1 MMSDNEEGIQEF
13 KPVSGMVQSQDIHPD
28 PSIPFPESQ
37 VVKEGIS
44 DIPMDTPK
52 PGSEDTDFVLSK
64 SDDGGR
70 TSESDSIVISEIP
83 TDTPKPGSEDTD
95 LVLSESDGGS
105 KSESDPIASIN
116 GPYTENE
123 DDWQTPH
130 NLDLDQNE
138 NPPKMELRDG
148 FEDRKFEEATSGD
161 LLKGQQVIVESVN
174 ESGKTELNQESSRAK
189 KARKLEAYGDRL
201 KQMKGSTMYIDF
213 KCAVCEK
220 SLSDPC
226 YLDCLHAFC
235 AGCITVEEEQKIK
248 CPTCLTE
255 TGLPEGGLDALPR
268 IRILENLAQKNSGTK
283 HCEVCKLMKKVNDAT
298 GFCVECKDYLCQNCW
313 DVHKF
318 TKFTLNHEVISL
330 EGTSIEELEKQSKGQ
345 EEHSKCSKHSS
356 EDLRYF
362 CKGCEE
368 YVCTDCIL
376 LDHQNHP
383 CISTQEAFERQMVT
397 FDMLL
402 KGVDEKIQRIEMEEF
417 EPERNVVEL
426 AEEVQVEKIKSTIEM
441 VIQGLRQQEAEAIA
455 SVHQKFQNLKQHS
468 QKRQYSAQEILFH
481 LKEVKT
487 ICGRLSA
494 LSNNEEFLALEKKFS
509 KRLLRV
515 LNMTVM
521 PEPLSW
527 FSTPEAEVE
536 SWLIDDKKLKSL
548 FKITNHSKCHDWVED
563 MPCIG
568 SLKEFYQDREASKK
582 AGHPEWYKGNVQKSM
597 EYNHK
602 VDEDQHFY
610 NRNADLDPVRSISTQ
625 SESGS
630 TANSENYEDAGARP
644 KIISPKKRR
653 GRKKKNAAISM
664 ENITQYHP
672 MADEGSCEVQESNFY
687 DASLYGQVPGYVG
700 MSEYLNHSLYTG
712 RPLQFPGEG
721 FYPGAHYMMNSVS
734 LNSLTNISKTGKVPT
749 KKPQQQSSQPAKPQS
764 KTSKEKDKIKVKPA
778 PAESTNKPK
787 KAKAAKVK
795 PALVSITPKW
805 RLDTKCSDDKD
816 TPFLT
821 SVHPIQHNKVVV
833 SDSVNNKIKI
843 FSIEGTFIKAY
854 NVENPTSV
862 IFVCG
867 VLIWTSGPNVVI
879 NEMND
884 EFVKVINFHN
894 ASIPR
899 PLSWYP
905 QSQFA
910 VANGDH
916 LRIYHV
922 DKEKSNFTK
931 KSQVSFEL
939 PNQQK
944 MSNIFSVRS
953 NGNGK
958 SIVMTD
964 WDLKAVVIGDNEGKV
979 TGMYTG
985 DKGTSWYPGGAC
997 FNNVGDVFTL
1007 DYTNN
1012 RLLLLSTD
1020 GEMIQEWNTA
1030 PTITQPWSVVCGS
1043 ARQLFI
1049 TGSDHYVHVY
1059 QYMYDEQ

>member
-1 MMSDNEEGIQEF
+1 MSDNEEGIQEF
-13 KPVSGMVQSQDIHPD
+13 QPVSGMVQSQDIHPD

-138 NPPKMELRDG
+138 NPPKMELSDG
-148 FEDRKFEEATSGD
+148 FEDRKSEEATSGD
-161 LLKGQQVIVESVN
+161 LLKGQQVIVESVKEN
-174 ESGKTELNQESSRAK
+174 GKPELNQESSRAK

-201 KQMKGSTMYIDF
+201 KQMKGSTMYTDF

-235 AGCITVEEEQKIK
+235 AGCLTVEEEQKIK

-255 TGLPEGGLDALPR
+255 TGLPEGGLGALPR
-268 IRILENLAQKNSGTK
+268 IKILEDLAEKNSGTK

-376 LDHQNHP
+376 LDHQTHP
-383 CISTQEAFERQMVT
+383 CISIQEAFEKQMVT

-515 LNMTVM
+515 LNLTVM

-527 FSTPEAEVE
+527 FSTPEVEVE

-602 VDEDQHFY
+602 VDEDQHFF
-610 NRNADLDPVRSISTQ
+610 NRNADLDPVRSVSTQ

-644 KIISPKKRR
+644 KMISPKKRR

-664 ENITQYHP
+664 ENITQYHQ
-672 MADEGSCEVQESNFY
+672 MTDEGSCEVQESNFY

-700 MSEYLNHSLYTG
+700 MSEYLNHSLCTG
-712 RPLQFPGEG
+712 RPMQFPGEG

-749 KKPQQQSSQPAKPQS
+749 KKNQQQSSQSAQPHS
-764 KTSKEKDKIKVKPA
+764 KTSKEKDKIRVKPA

-795 PALVSITPKW
+795 PVNASVSITPKW
-805 RLDTKCSDDKD
+805 RLDTKCSDDKE

-854 NVENPTSV
+854 NVENPSSV

-879 NEMND
+879 QEMND
-884 EFVKVINFHN
+884 EFVKVINFQN

-964 WDLKAVVIGDNEGKV
+964 GDLKAVVIGDNEGKV
-979 TGMYTG
+979 TGKSVSFLPYMVVLHCNLTALYFSKLLPYTLEL
-985 DKGTSWYPGGAC
+985 
-997 FNNVGDVFTL
+997 NNFQERMNRNSFKRIVF
-1007 DYTNN
+1007 
-1012 RLLLLSTD
+1012 
-1020 GEMIQEWNTA
+1020 
-1030 PTITQPWSVVCGS
+1030 
-1043 ARQLFI
+1043 
-1049 TGSDHYVHVY
+1049 
-1059 QYMYDEQ
+1059 

>member
-13 KPVSGMVQSQDIHPD
+13 QPVSGMVQSQDFHPN
-28 PSIPFPESQ
+28 PSISIPESQ
-37 VVKEGIS
+37 VVKAGIS
-44 DIPMDTPK
+44 DIP
-52 PGSEDTDFVLSK
+52 
-64 SDDGGR
+64 
-70 TSESDSIVISEIP
+70 
-83 TDTPKPGSEDTD
+83 TDTSKPESVDTD

-105 KSESDPIASIN
+105 KSESDPIVISDIPMGTPKPGSQDTDLVLSGSGSKSESN

-130 NLDLDQNE
+130 NLDQNE
-138 NPPKMELRDG
+138 KPPKMELRDG
-148 FEDRKFEEATSGD
+148 FEDRKSEEATSED
-161 LLKGQQVIVESVN
+161 LLKGQQDIVESVKENGKSKLN
-174 ESGKTELNQESSRAK
+174 EESAKAK
-189 KARKLEAYGDRL
+189 KARKLEAYGNRI
-201 KQMKGSTMYIDF
+201 KQMKASTMYTDF

-235 AGCITVEEEQKIK
+235 AGCLTVEEEQKIK

-268 IRILENLAQKNSGTK
+268 IRILEDFAEKNSGTK
-283 HCEVCKLMKKVNDAT
+283 HCEVCKLMKKVNGAT

-383 CISTQEAFERQMVT
+383 CISIQEAFERQMVT

-426 AEEVQVEKIKSTIEM
+426 AEEIQVEKIKSTIEM

-487 ICGRLSA
+487 IYGRLSA
-494 LSNNEEFLALEKKFS
+494 LSNNEEFLALEKKFL
-509 KRLLRV
+509 KRLLIV
-515 LNMTVM
+515 LNMTIM

-527 FSTPEAEVE
+527 FSTPEVEVE
-536 SWLIDDKKLKSL
+536 SWLIDNKKLKSL
-548 FKITNHSKCHDWVED
+548 FRITNHSKCHDWVED

-582 AGHPEWYKGNVQKSM
+582 AGHPEWYKGNIQKTM

-602 VDEDQHFY
+602 VDEDQHIF

-630 TANSENYEDAGARP
+630 TANSENYEEEGARP
-644 KIISPKKRR
+644 KTIGPKKRR
-653 GRKKKNAAISM
+653 GRKKRNAASSI
-664 ENITQYHP
+664 ENITQHHL

-700 MSEYLNHSLYTG
+700 MSEYLNHSLF
-712 RPLQFPGEG
+712 RPLQFPEEG
-721 FYPGAHYMMNSVS
+721 FYPGSHYMMNSVS
-734 LNSLTNISKTGKVPT
+734 LNSLTNISKTGKVPI
-749 KKPQQQSSQPAKPQS
+749 KKSQQQSNQPAKPQS
-764 KTSKEKDKIKVKPA
+764 KTSKEKNKMKEKPA
-778 PAESTNKPK
+778 AESTSKQK
-787 KAKAAKVK
+787 TAKAAKVK
-795 PALVSITPKW
+795 PVNASVSITPKW

-816 TPFLT
+816 PPFLT

-879 NEMND
+879 QEMND
-884 EFVKVINFHN
+884 EFVKVINFQN

-997 FNNVGDVFTL
+997 FNNIGDVFTL

>member
-1 MMSDNEEGIQEF
+1 MSDNEEGIQEF
-13 KPVSGMVQSQDIHPD
+13 QPVSGMVQSQDIHPD

-148 FEDRKFEEATSGD
+148 FEDKKSEEVTSGD
-161 LLKGQQVIVESVN
+161 LLKGQQVIVESVKEN
-174 ESGKTELNQESSRAK
+174 GKPELNQESSRAK

-201 KQMKGSTMYIDF
+201 KQMKGSTMYTDF

-376 LDHQNHP
+376 LDHQTHP
-383 CISTQEAFERQMVT
+383 CISIQEAFEKQMVT

-515 LNMTVM
+515 LNLTVM

-527 FSTPEAEVE
+527 FSTPEVEVE

-602 VDEDQHFY
+602 VDEDQHFF
-610 NRNADLDPVRSISTQ
+610 NRNADLDPVRSVSTQ

-644 KIISPKKRR
+644 KMISPKKRR

-664 ENITQYHP
+664 ENITQYHQ
-672 MADEGSCEVQESNFY
+672 MTDEGSCEVQKSNFY
-687 DASLYGQVPGYVG
+687 DPSLYGQVPGYVG
-700 MSEYLNHSLYTG
+700 MSEYLNHSLCTG
-712 RPLQFPGEG
+712 RPMQFPGEG

-749 KKPQQQSSQPAKPQS
+749 KKTQQQSSQSAQPHS
-764 KTSKEKDKIKVKPA
+764 KTSKEKDKIRVKPA

-795 PALVSITPKW
+795 PVNASVSITPKW
-805 RLDTKCSDDKD
+805 RLDTKCSDDKE

-843 FSIEGTFIKAY
+843 FSIEGTFIKSY

-879 NEMND
+879 QEMND
-884 EFVKVINFHN
+884 EFVKVINFQN

-964 WDLKAVVIGDNEGKV
+964 GDLKAVVIGDNEGKV
-979 TGMYTG
+979 TGKSVSFLPYMVVLHCNLTALYFSKLLPYTLEL
-985 DKGTSWYPGGAC
+985 
-997 FNNVGDVFTL
+997 NNFQERM
-1007 DYTNN
+1007 N
-1012 RLLLLSTD
+1012 RNSFKR
-1020 GEMIQEWNTA
+1020 I
-1030 PTITQPWSVVCGS
+1030 I
-1043 ARQLFI
+1043 F
-1049 TGSDHYVHVY
+1049 
-1059 QYMYDEQ
+1059 

>member
-13 KPVSGMVQSQDIHPD
+13 QPVSGMVQSQDFHPN
-28 PSIPFPESQ
+28 PSISIPESQ
-37 VVKEGIS
+37 VVKAGIS
-44 DIPMDTPK
+44 DIP
-52 PGSEDTDFVLSK
+52 
-64 SDDGGR
+64 
-70 TSESDSIVISEIP
+70 
-83 TDTPKPGSEDTD
+83 TDTSKPESVDTD

-105 KSESDPIASIN
+105 KSESDPIVISDIPMGTPKPGSQDTDLVLSGSGSKSESN

-138 NPPKMELRDG
+138 KPPKMELRDG
-148 FEDRKFEEATSGD
+148 FEDRKSEEATPED
-161 LLKGQQVIVESVN
+161 LLKGQQDIVESVKENGMSKLN
-174 ESGKTELNQESSRAK
+174 EESAKAK
-189 KARKLEAYGDRL
+189 KARKLEAYGNRI
-201 KQMKGSTMYIDF
+201 KQMKASTMYTDF

-235 AGCITVEEEQKIK
+235 AGCLTVEEEQKIK

-268 IRILENLAQKNSGTK
+268 IRILEDFAEKNSGTK
-283 HCEVCKLMKKVNDAT
+283 HCEVCKLMKKVNGAT

-383 CISTQEAFERQMVT
+383 CISIQEAFERQMVT

-426 AEEVQVEKIKSTIEM
+426 AEEIQVEKIKSTIEM

-494 LSNNEEFLALEKKFS
+494 LSNNEEFLALEKKFL
-509 KRLLRV
+509 KRLLIV
-515 LNMTVM
+515 LNMTIM

-527 FSTPEAEVE
+527 FSTPEVEVE
-536 SWLIDDKKLKSL
+536 SWLIDNKKLKSL
-548 FKITNHSKCHDWVED
+548 FRITNHSKCHDWVED

-582 AGHPEWYKGNVQKSM
+582 AGHPEWYKGNIQKTM

-602 VDEDQHFY
+602 VDEDQHIF

-630 TANSENYEDAGARP
+630 TANSENHEEAGARP
-644 KIISPKKRR
+644 KTIGPKKRR
-653 GRKKKNAAISM
+653 GRKKKNAASSI
-664 ENITQYHP
+664 ENITQHHL

-700 MSEYLNHSLYTG
+700 MSEYLNHSLF
-712 RPLQFPGEG
+712 RPLQFPEEG
-721 FYPGAHYMMNSVS
+721 FYPGSHYMMNSVS
-734 LNSLTNISKTGKVPT
+734 LNSLTNISKTGKVPI
-749 KKPQQQSSQPAKPQS
+749 KKSQQQSNQPAKPQS
-764 KTSKEKDKIKVKPA
+764 KTSKEKNKMKEKPA
-778 PAESTNKPK
+778 AESTSKQK
-787 KAKAAKVK
+787 TAKAAKVK
-795 PALVSITPKW
+795 PVNASVSITPKW

-816 TPFLT
+816 PPFLT

-879 NEMND
+879 QEMND
-884 EFVKVINFHN
+884 EFVKVINFQN
-894 ASIPR
+894 ALIPR

-997 FNNVGDVFTL
+997 FNNIGDVFTL

>member
-13 KPVSGMVQSQDIHPD
+13 QPVSGMVQSQDFHPN
-28 PSIPFPESQ
+28 PSISIPESQ
-37 VVKEGIS
+37 VVKAGIS
-44 DIPMDTPK
+44 DIP
-52 PGSEDTDFVLSK
+52 
-64 SDDGGR
+64 
-70 TSESDSIVISEIP
+70 
-83 TDTPKPGSEDTD
+83 TDTSKPESVDTD

-105 KSESDPIASIN
+105 KSESDPIVLSDIPMGTPKPGSQDTDLVLSGSGSKSESN

-130 NLDLDQNE
+130 NLDQNE
-138 NPPKMELRDG
+138 KPPKMELRDG
-148 FEDRKFEEATSGD
+148 FEDRKSEEATSED
-161 LLKGQQVIVESVN
+161 LLKGQQDIVESVKENGKSKLN
-174 ESGKTELNQESSRAK
+174 EESAKAK
-189 KARKLEAYGDRL
+189 KARKLEAYGNRI
-201 KQMKGSTMYIDF
+201 KQMKASTMYTDF

-235 AGCITVEEEQKIK
+235 AGCLTVEEEQKIK

-268 IRILENLAQKNSGTK
+268 IRILEDFAEKNSGTK
-283 HCEVCKLMKKVNDAT
+283 HCEVCKLMKKVNGAT

-383 CISTQEAFERQMVT
+383 CISIQEAFERQMVT

-426 AEEVQVEKIKSTIEM
+426 AEEIQVEKIKSTIEM

-487 ICGRLSA
+487 ICGCLSA
-494 LSNNEEFLALEKKFS
+494 LSNNEEFLALEKKFL
-509 KRLLRV
+509 KRLLIV
-515 LNMTVM
+515 LNMTIM

-527 FSTPEAEVE
+527 FSTPEVEVE
-536 SWLIDDKKLKSL
+536 SWLIDNKKLKSL
-548 FKITNHSKCHDWVED
+548 FRITNHSKCHDWVED

-582 AGHPEWYKGNVQKSM
+582 AGHPEWYKGNIQKTM

-602 VDEDQHFY
+602 VDEDQHIF

-630 TANSENYEDAGARP
+630 TANSENYEEEGARP
-644 KIISPKKRR
+644 KTIGPKKRR
-653 GRKKKNAAISM
+653 GRKKRNAASSI
-664 ENITQYHP
+664 ENITQHHL

-700 MSEYLNHSLYTG
+700 MSEYLNHSLF
-712 RPLQFPGEG
+712 RPLQFPEEG
-721 FYPGAHYMMNSVS
+721 FYPGSHYMMNSVS
-734 LNSLTNISKTGKVPT
+734 LNSLTNISKTGKVPI
-749 KKPQQQSSQPAKPQS
+749 KKSQQQSNQPAKPQS
-764 KTSKEKDKIKVKPA
+764 KTSKEKNKMKEKPA
-778 PAESTNKPK
+778 AESTSKQK
-787 KAKAAKVK
+787 TAKAAKVK
-795 PALVSITPKW
+795 PVNASVSITPKW

-816 TPFLT
+816 PPFLT

-879 NEMND
+879 QEMND
-884 EFVKVINFHN
+884 EFVKVINFQN

-997 FNNVGDVFTL
+997 FNNIGDVFTL

-1030 PTITQPWSVVCGS
+1030 PTITQPWSVICGS

>member
-13 KPVSGMVQSQDIHPD
+13 QPVSGMVQSQDFHPN
-28 PSIPFPESQ
+28 PSISIPESQ
-37 VVKEGIS
+37 VVKAGIS
-44 DIPMDTPK
+44 DIP
-52 PGSEDTDFVLSK
+52 
-64 SDDGGR
+64 
-70 TSESDSIVISEIP
+70 
-83 TDTPKPGSEDTD
+83 TDTSKPESVDTD

-105 KSESDPIASIN
+105 KSESDPIVISDIPMGTPKPGSQDTDLVLSGSGSKSESN

-130 NLDLDQNE
+130 NLDQNE
-138 NPPKMELRDG
+138 KPPKMELRDG
-148 FEDRKFEEATSGD
+148 FEDRKSEEATSED
-161 LLKGQQVIVESVN
+161 LLKGQQDIVESVKENGKSKLN
-174 ESGKTELNQESSRAK
+174 EESAKAK
-189 KARKLEAYGDRL
+189 KARKLEAYGNRI
-201 KQMKGSTMYIDF
+201 KQMKASTMYTDF

-235 AGCITVEEEQKIK
+235 AGCLTVEEEQKIK

-268 IRILENLAQKNSGTK
+268 IRILEDFAEKNSGTK
-283 HCEVCKLMKKVNDAT
+283 HCEVCKLMKKVNGAT

-383 CISTQEAFERQMVT
+383 CISIQEAFERQMVT

-426 AEEVQVEKIKSTIEM
+426 AEEIQVEKIKSTIEM

-487 ICGRLSA
+487 ICGCLSA
-494 LSNNEEFLALEKKFS
+494 LSNNEEFLALEKKFL
-509 KRLLRV
+509 KRLLIV
-515 LNMTVM
+515 LNMTIM

-527 FSTPEAEVE
+527 FSTPEVEVE
-536 SWLIDDKKLKSL
+536 SWLIDNKKLKSL
-548 FKITNHSKCHDWVED
+548 FRITNHSKCHDWVED

-582 AGHPEWYKGNVQKSM
+582 AGHPEWYKGNIQKTM

-602 VDEDQHFY
+602 VDEDQHIF

-630 TANSENYEDAGARP
+630 TANSENHEEAGARP
-644 KIISPKKRR
+644 KTIGPKKRR
-653 GRKKKNAAISM
+653 GRKKRNAASSI
-664 ENITQYHP
+664 ENITQHHL

-700 MSEYLNHSLYTG
+700 MSEYLNHSLF
-712 RPLQFPGEG
+712 RPLQFPEEG
-721 FYPGAHYMMNSVS
+721 FYPGSHYMMNSVS
-734 LNSLTNISKTGKVPT
+734 LNSLTNISKTGKVPI
-749 KKPQQQSSQPAKPQS
+749 KKSQQQSNQPANPQS
-764 KTSKEKDKIKVKPA
+764 KTSKEKNKMKEKPA
-778 PAESTNKPK
+778 AESTSKQK
-787 KAKAAKVK
+787 TAKAAKVK
-795 PALVSITPKW
+795 PVNASVSITPKW

-816 TPFLT
+816 PPFLT

-879 NEMND
+879 QEMND
-884 EFVKVINFHN
+884 EFVKVINFQN

-997 FNNVGDVFTL
+997 FNNIGDVFTL

>member
-13 KPVSGMVQSQDIHPD
+13 QPVSGMVQSQDFHIN
-28 PSIPFPESQ
+28 PSISIPESQ
-37 VVKEGIS
+37 VVKAGIS
-44 DIPMDTPK
+44 DIP
-52 PGSEDTDFVLSK
+52 
-64 SDDGGR
+64 
-70 TSESDSIVISEIP
+70 
-83 TDTPKPGSEDTD
+83 TDTSKPESVDTD

-105 KSESDPIASIN
+105 KSESDPIVISDIPMGTPKPGSQDTDLVLSGSGSKSESN

-138 NPPKMELRDG
+138 KPPKMELRDG
-148 FEDRKFEEATSGD
+148 FEDRKSEEATSED
-161 LLKGQQVIVESVN
+161 LLKSQQDIVESVKENGKSKLN
-174 ESGKTELNQESSRAK
+174 EESAKAK
-189 KARKLEAYGDRL
+189 KARKLEAYGNRI
-201 KQMKGSTMYIDF
+201 KQMKASTMYTDF

-235 AGCITVEEEQKIK
+235 AGCLTVEEEQKIK

-268 IRILENLAQKNSGTK
+268 IRILEDFAEKNSGTN
-283 HCEVCKLMKKVNDAT
+283 HCEVCKLMKKVNGAT

-383 CISTQEAFERQMVT
+383 CISIQEAFERQMVT

-426 AEEVQVEKIKSTIEM
+426 AEEIQVEKIKSTIEM

-494 LSNNEEFLALEKKFS
+494 LSNNEEFLALEKKFL
-509 KRLLRV
+509 KRLLIV
-515 LNMTVM
+515 LNMTIM

-527 FSTPEAEVE
+527 FSTPEVEVE
-536 SWLIDDKKLKSL
+536 SWLIDNKKLKSL
-548 FKITNHSKCHDWVED
+548 FRITNHSKCHDWVED

-582 AGHPEWYKGNVQKSM
+582 AGHPEWYKGNIQKTM

-602 VDEDQHFY
+602 VDEDQHIF

-630 TANSENYEDAGARP
+630 TANSENYEEAGARP
-644 KIISPKKRR
+644 KTIGPKKRR
-653 GRKKKNAAISM
+653 GRKKKNAASSI
-664 ENITQYHP
+664 ENITQHHL

-700 MSEYLNHSLYTG
+700 MSEYLNHSLF
-712 RPLQFPGEG
+712 RPLQFPEEG
-721 FYPGAHYMMNSVS
+721 FYPGSHYMMNSVS
-734 LNSLTNISKTGKVPT
+734 LNSLTNISKTGKVPI
-749 KKPQQQSSQPAKPQS
+749 KKSQQQSNQPAKPQS
-764 KTSKEKDKIKVKPA
+764 KTSKEKNKMKEKPA
-778 PAESTNKPK
+778 AESTSKQK
-787 KAKAAKVK
+787 TAKAAKVK
-795 PALVSITPKW
+795 PVNASVSITPKW

-816 TPFLT
+816 PPFLT

-879 NEMND
+879 QEMND
-884 EFVKVINFHN
+884 EFVKVINFQN

-997 FNNVGDVFTL
+997 FNNIGDVFTL

-1059 QYMYDEQ
+1059 QYMYDLQ

>member
-13 KPVSGMVQSQDIHPD
+13 QPVSGMVQSQDFHPN
-28 PSIPFPESQ
+28 PSISIPESQ
-37 VVKEGIS
+37 VVKAGIS
-44 DIPMDTPK
+44 DIP
-52 PGSEDTDFVLSK
+52 
-64 SDDGGR
+64 
-70 TSESDSIVISEIP
+70 
-83 TDTPKPGSEDTD
+83 TDTSKPESVDTD

-105 KSESDPIASIN
+105 KSESDPIVISDIPMGTPKPGSQDTDLVLSGSGSKSESN

-138 NPPKMELRDG
+138 KPPKMELRDG
-148 FEDRKFEEATSGD
+148 FEDRKSEEATPED
-161 LLKGQQVIVESVN
+161 LLKGQQDIVESVKENGKSKLN
-174 ESGKTELNQESSRAK
+174 EESAKAK
-189 KARKLEAYGDRL
+189 KARKLEAYGNRI
-201 KQMKGSTMYIDF
+201 KQMKASTMYTDF

-235 AGCITVEEEQKIK
+235 AGCLTVEEEQKIK

-268 IRILENLAQKNSGTK
+268 IRILEDFAEKNSGTK
-283 HCEVCKLMKKVNDAT
+283 HCEVCKLMKKVNGAT

-383 CISTQEAFERQMVT
+383 CISIQEAFERQMVT

-426 AEEVQVEKIKSTIEM
+426 AEEIQVEKIKSTIEM

-494 LSNNEEFLALEKKFS
+494 LSNNEEFLALEKKFL
-509 KRLLRV
+509 KRLLIV
-515 LNMTVM
+515 LNMTIM

-527 FSTPEAEVE
+527 FSTPEVEVE
-536 SWLIDDKKLKSL
+536 SWLIDNKKMKSL
-548 FKITNHSKCHDWVED
+548 FRITNHSKCHDWVED

-582 AGHPEWYKGNVQKSM
+582 AGHPEWYKGNIQKTM

-602 VDEDQHFY
+602 VDEDQHIF

-630 TANSENYEDAGARP
+630 TANSENYEEAGARP
-644 KIISPKKRR
+644 KTIGPKKRR
-653 GRKKKNAAISM
+653 GRKKKNAASSI
-664 ENITQYHP
+664 ENITQHHLI
-672 MADEGSCEVQESNFY
+672 ADEGSCEVQESNFY

-700 MSEYLNHSLYTG
+700 MSEYLNHSLF
-712 RPLQFPGEG
+712 RPLQFPEEG
-721 FYPGAHYMMNSVS
+721 FYPGSHYMMNSVS
-734 LNSLTNISKTGKVPT
+734 LNSLTNISKTGKVPI
-749 KKPQQQSSQPAKPQS
+749 KKSQQQSNQPAKPQS
-764 KTSKEKDKIKVKPA
+764 KTSKEKNKMKEKPA
-778 PAESTNKPK
+778 AESTSKQK
-787 KAKAAKVK
+787 TAKAAKVK
-795 PALVSITPKW
+795 PVNASVSITPKW

-816 TPFLT
+816 PPFLT

-879 NEMND
+879 QEMND
-884 EFVKVINFHN
+884 EFVKVINFQN

-997 FNNVGDVFTL
+997 FNNIGDVFTL

>member
-13 KPVSGMVQSQDIHPD
+13 QPVSGMVQSQDFHPN
-28 PSIPFPESQ
+28 PSISIPESQ
-37 VVKEGIS
+37 VVKAGIS
-44 DIPMDTPK
+44 DIP
-52 PGSEDTDFVLSK
+52 
-64 SDDGGR
+64 
-70 TSESDSIVISEIP
+70 
-83 TDTPKPGSEDTD
+83 TDTSKPESVDTD

-105 KSESDPIASIN
+105 KSESDPIVISDIPMGTPKPGSQDTDLVLSGSGSKSESN

-130 NLDLDQNE
+130 NLDQNE
-138 NPPKMELRDG
+138 KPPKMELRDG
-148 FEDRKFEEATSGD
+148 FEDRKSEEATSED
-161 LLKGQQVIVESVN
+161 LLKGQQDIVESVKENGKSKLN
-174 ESGKTELNQESSRAK
+174 EESAKAK
-189 KARKLEAYGDRL
+189 KARKLEAYGNRI
-201 KQMKGSTMYIDF
+201 KQMKASTMYTDF

-235 AGCITVEEEQKIK
+235 AGCLTVEEEQKIK

-268 IRILENLAQKNSGTK
+268 IRILEDFAEKNSGTK
-283 HCEVCKLMKKVNDAT
+283 HCEVCKLMKKVNGAT

-383 CISTQEAFERQMVT
+383 CISIQEAFERQMVT

-426 AEEVQVEKIKSTIEM
+426 AEEIQVEKIKSTIEM

-487 ICGRLSA
+487 ICGCLSA
-494 LSNNEEFLALEKKFS
+494 LSNNEEFLALEKKFL
-509 KRLLRV
+509 KRLLIV
-515 LNMTVM
+515 LNMTIM

-527 FSTPEAEVE
+527 FSTPEVEVE
-536 SWLIDDKKLKSL
+536 SWLIDNKKLKSL
-548 FKITNHSKCHDWVED
+548 FRITNHSKCHDWVED

-582 AGHPEWYKGNVQKSM
+582 AGHPEWYKGNIQKTM

-602 VDEDQHFY
+602 VDEDQHIF

-630 TANSENYEDAGARP
+630 TANSENHEEAGARP
-644 KIISPKKRR
+644 KTIGPKKRR
-653 GRKKKNAAISM
+653 GRKKRNAASSI
-664 ENITQYHP
+664 ENITQHHL

-700 MSEYLNHSLYTG
+700 MSEYLNHSLF
-712 RPLQFPGEG
+712 RPLQFPEEG
-721 FYPGAHYMMNSVS
+721 FYPGSHYMMNSVS
-734 LNSLTNISKTGKVPT
+734 LNSLTNISKTGKVPI
-749 KKPQQQSSQPAKPQS
+749 KKSQQQSNQPAKPQS
-764 KTSKEKDKIKVKPA
+764 KTSKEKNKMKEKPA
-778 PAESTNKPK
+778 AESTSKQK
-787 KAKAAKVK
+787 TAKAAKVK
-795 PALVSITPKW
+795 PVNASVSITPKW

-816 TPFLT
+816 PPFLT

-879 NEMND
+879 QEMND
-884 EFVKVINFHN
+884 EFVKVINFQN

-997 FNNVGDVFTL
+997 FNNIGDVFTL

>member
-13 KPVSGMVQSQDIHPD
+13 QPVSGMVQSQDFHPN
-28 PSIPFPESQ
+28 PSISIPESQ
-37 VVKEGIS
+37 VVKAGIS
-44 DIPMDTPK
+44 DIP
-52 PGSEDTDFVLSK
+52 
-64 SDDGGR
+64 
-70 TSESDSIVISEIP
+70 
-83 TDTPKPGSEDTD
+83 TDTSKPESVDTD

-105 KSESDPIASIN
+105 KSESDPIVISDIPMGTPKPGSQDTDLVLSGSGSKSESN

-130 NLDLDQNE
+130 NLDQNE
-138 NPPKMELRDG
+138 KPPKMELRDG
-148 FEDRKFEEATSGD
+148 FEDRKSEEATSED
-161 LLKGQQVIVESVN
+161 LLKGQQDIVESVKENGKSKLN
-174 ESGKTELNQESSRAK
+174 EESAKAK
-189 KARKLEAYGDRL
+189 KARKLEAYGNRI
-201 KQMKGSTMYIDF
+201 KQMKASTMYTDF

-235 AGCITVEEEQKIK
+235 AGCLTVEEEQKIK

-268 IRILENLAQKNSGTK
+268 IRILEDFAEKNSGTK
-283 HCEVCKLMKKVNDAT
+283 HCEVCKLMKKVNGAT

-383 CISTQEAFERQMVT
+383 CISIQEAFERQMVT

-426 AEEVQVEKIKSTIEM
+426 AEEIQVEKIKSTIEM

-494 LSNNEEFLALEKKFS
+494 LSNNEEFLALEKKFL
-509 KRLLRV
+509 KRLLIV
-515 LNMTVM
+515 LNMTIM

-527 FSTPEAEVE
+527 FSTPEVEVE
-536 SWLIDDKKLKSL
+536 SWLIDNKKLKSL
-548 FKITNHSKCHDWVED
+548 FRITNHSKCHDWVED

-582 AGHPEWYKGNVQKSM
+582 AGHPEWYKGNIQKTM

-602 VDEDQHFY
+602 VDEDQHIF

-630 TANSENYEDAGARP
+630 TANSENYEEAGARP
-644 KIISPKKRR
+644 KTIGPKKRR
-653 GRKKKNAAISM
+653 GRKKRNAASSI
-664 ENITQYHP
+664 ENITQHHL

-700 MSEYLNHSLYTG
+700 MSEYLNHSLF
-712 RPLQFPGEG
+712 RPLQFPEEG
-721 FYPGAHYMMNSVS
+721 FYPGSHYMMNSVS
-734 LNSLTNISKTGKVPT
+734 LNSLTNISKTGKVPI
-749 KKPQQQSSQPAKPQS
+749 KKSQQQSNQPAKPQS
-764 KTSKEKDKIKVKPA
+764 KTSKEKNKMKEKPA
-778 PAESTNKPK
+778 AESTSKQK
-787 KAKAAKVK
+787 TAKAAKVK
-795 PALVSITPKW
+795 PVNASVSITPKW

-816 TPFLT
+816 PPFLT

-879 NEMND
+879 QEMND
-884 EFVKVINFHN
+884 EFVKVINFQN

-997 FNNVGDVFTL
+997 FNNIGDVFTL

>member
-13 KPVSGMVQSQDIHPD
+13 QPVSGMVQSQDFHPN
-28 PSIPFPESQ
+28 PSISIPESQ
-37 VVKEGIS
+37 VVKAGIS
-44 DIPMDTPK
+44 DIP
-52 PGSEDTDFVLSK
+52 
-64 SDDGGR
+64 
-70 TSESDSIVISEIP
+70 
-83 TDTPKPGSEDTD
+83 TDTSKPESVDTD

-105 KSESDPIASIN
+105 KSESDPIVISDIPMGTPKPGSQDTDLVLSGSGSKSESN

-138 NPPKMELRDG
+138 KPPKMELRDG
-148 FEDRKFEEATSGD
+148 FEDRKSEEATSED
-161 LLKGQQVIVESVN
+161 LLKSQQDIVESVKENGKSKLN
-174 ESGKTELNQESSRAK
+174 EESAKAK
-189 KARKLEAYGDRL
+189 KARKLEAYGNRI
-201 KQMKGSTMYIDF
+201 KQMKASTMYTDF

-235 AGCITVEEEQKIK
+235 AGCLTVEEEQKIK

-268 IRILENLAQKNSGTK
+268 IRILEDFAEKNSGTK
-283 HCEVCKLMKKVNDAT
+283 HCEVCKLMKKVNGAT

-383 CISTQEAFERQMVT
+383 CISIQEAFERQMVT

-426 AEEVQVEKIKSTIEM
+426 AEEIQVEKIKSTIEM

-494 LSNNEEFLALEKKFS
+494 LSNNEEFLALEKKFL
-509 KRLLRV
+509 KRLLIV
-515 LNMTVM
+515 LNMTIM

-527 FSTPEAEVE
+527 FSTPEVEVE
-536 SWLIDDKKLKSL
+536 SWLIDNKKLKSL
-548 FKITNHSKCHDWVED
+548 FRITNHSKCHDWVED

-582 AGHPEWYKGNVQKSM
+582 AGHPEWYKGNIQKTM

-602 VDEDQHFY
+602 VDEDQHIF

-630 TANSENYEDAGARP
+630 TANSENHEEAGARP
-644 KIISPKKRR
+644 KTIGPKKRR
-653 GRKKKNAAISM
+653 GRKKKNAASSI
-664 ENITQYHP
+664 ENITQHHL

-700 MSEYLNHSLYTG
+700 MSEYLNHSLF
-712 RPLQFPGEG
+712 RPLQFPEEG
-721 FYPGAHYMMNSVS
+721 FYPGSHYMMNSVS
-734 LNSLTNISKTGKVPT
+734 LNSLTNISKTGKVPI
-749 KKPQQQSSQPAKPQS
+749 KKSQQQSNQPANPQS
-764 KTSKEKDKIKVKPA
+764 KTSKEKNKMKEKPA
-778 PAESTNKPK
+778 AESTSKQK
-787 KAKAAKVK
+787 TAKAAKVK
-795 PALVSITPKW
+795 PVNALVSITPKW

-816 TPFLT
+816 PPFLT

-879 NEMND
+879 QEMND
-884 EFVKVINFHN
+884 EFVKVINFQN

-997 FNNVGDVFTL
+997 FNNIGDVFTL

>member
-13 KPVSGMVQSQDIHPD
+13 QPVSGMVQSQDFHPN
-28 PSIPFPESQ
+28 PSISIPESQ
-37 VVKEGIS
+37 VVKAGIS
-44 DIPMDTPK
+44 DIP
-52 PGSEDTDFVLSK
+52 
-64 SDDGGR
+64 
-70 TSESDSIVISEIP
+70 
-83 TDTPKPGSEDTD
+83 TDTSKPESVDTD

-105 KSESDPIASIN
+105 KSESDPIVISDIPMGTPKPGSQDTDLVLSGSGSKSESN

-138 NPPKMELRDG
+138 KPPKMELRDG
-148 FEDRKFEEATSGD
+148 FEDRKSEEATSED
-161 LLKGQQVIVESVN
+161 LLKGQQDIVESVKENGKSKLN
-174 ESGKTELNQESSRAK
+174 EESAKAK
-189 KARKLEAYGDRL
+189 KARKLEAYGNRI
-201 KQMKGSTMYIDF
+201 KQMKASTMYTDF

-235 AGCITVEEEQKIK
+235 AGCLTVEEEQKIK

-268 IRILENLAQKNSGTK
+268 IRILEDFAEKNSGTK
-283 HCEVCKLMKKVNDAT
+283 HCEVCKLMKKVNGAT

-383 CISTQEAFERQMVT
+383 CISIQEAFERQMVT

-426 AEEVQVEKIKSTIEM
+426 AEEIQVEKIKSTIEM

-487 ICGRLSA
+487 ICGCLSA
-494 LSNNEEFLALEKKFS
+494 LSNNEEFLALEKKFL
-509 KRLLRV
+509 KRLLIV
-515 LNMTVM
+515 LNMTIM

-527 FSTPEAEVE
+527 FSTPEVEVE
-536 SWLIDDKKLKSL
+536 SWLIDNKKLKSL
-548 FKITNHSKCHDWVED
+548 FRITNHSKCHDWVED

-582 AGHPEWYKGNVQKSM
+582 AGHPEWYKGNIQKTM

-602 VDEDQHFY
+602 VDEDQHIF

-630 TANSENYEDAGARP
+630 TANSENYEEEGARP
-644 KIISPKKRR
+644 KTIGPKKRR
-653 GRKKKNAAISM
+653 GRKKKNAASSI
-664 ENITQYHP
+664 ENITQHHL

-700 MSEYLNHSLYTG
+700 MSEYLNHSLF
-712 RPLQFPGEG
+712 RPLQFPEEG
-721 FYPGAHYMMNSVS
+721 FYPGSHYMMNSVS
-734 LNSLTNISKTGKVPT
+734 LNSLTNISKTGKVPI
-749 KKPQQQSSQPAKPQS
+749 KKSQQQSNQPAKPQS
-764 KTSKEKDKIKVKPA
+764 KTSKEKNKMKEKPA
-778 PAESTNKPK
+778 AESTSKQK
-787 KAKAAKVK
+787 TAKAAKVK
-795 PALVSITPKW
+795 PVNASVSITPKW

-816 TPFLT
+816 PPFLT

-879 NEMND
+879 QEMND
-884 EFVKVINFHN
+884 EFVKVINFQN

-997 FNNVGDVFTL
+997 FNNIGDVFTL

-1030 PTITQPWSVVCGS
+1030 PTITQPWSVICGS

>member
-1 MMSDNEEGIQEF
+1 MSDNEEGIQEF

-37 VVKEGIS
+37 VVKEGVS

-148 FEDRKFEEATSGD
+148 FEDRKSEEATSGD

-174 ESGKTELNQESSRAK
+174 ESGKTELNKESSRAK

-201 KQMKGSTMYIDF
+201 KQMKGSTMYTDF

-330 EGTSIEELEKQSKGQ
+330 EGTSIEEIEKQSKGQ

-376 LDHQNHP
+376 LDHQTHP
-383 CISTQEAFERQMVT
+383 CISIQEAFEKQMVT

-494 LSNNEEFLALEKKFS
+494 LSNN
-509 KRLLRV
+509 
-515 LNMTVM
+515 
-521 PEPLSW
+521 
-527 FSTPEAEVE
+527 
-536 SWLIDDKKLKSL
+536 
-548 FKITNHSKCHDWVED
+548 
-563 MPCIG
+563 
-568 SLKEFYQDREASKK
+568 
-582 AGHPEWYKGNVQKSM
+582 
-597 EYNHK
+597 
-602 VDEDQHFY
+602 
-610 NRNADLDPVRSISTQ
+610 
-625 SESGS
+625 
-630 TANSENYEDAGARP
+630 
-644 KIISPKKRR
+644 
-653 GRKKKNAAISM
+653 
-664 ENITQYHP
+664 
-672 MADEGSCEVQESNFY
+672 
-687 DASLYGQVPGYVG
+687 
-700 MSEYLNHSLYTG
+700 
-712 RPLQFPGEG
+712 
-721 FYPGAHYMMNSVS
+721 
-734 LNSLTNISKTGKVPT
+734 
-749 KKPQQQSSQPAKPQS
+749 
-764 KTSKEKDKIKVKPA
+764 
-778 PAESTNKPK
+778 
-787 KAKAAKVK
+787 
-795 PALVSITPKW
+795 
-805 RLDTKCSDDKD
+805 
-816 TPFLT
+816 
-821 SVHPIQHNKVVV
+821 
-833 SDSVNNKIKI
+833 
-843 FSIEGTFIKAY
+843 
-854 NVENPTSV
+854 
-862 IFVCG
+862 
-867 VLIWTSGPNVVI
+867 
-879 NEMND
+879 
-884 EFVKVINFHN
+884 
-894 ASIPR
+894 
-899 PLSWYP
+899 
-905 QSQFA
+905 
-910 VANGDH
+910 
-916 LRIYHV
+916 
-922 DKEKSNFTK
+922 
-931 KSQVSFEL
+931 
-939 PNQQK
+939 
-944 MSNIFSVRS
+944 
-953 NGNGK
+953 
-958 SIVMTD
+958 
-964 WDLKAVVIGDNEGKV
+964 
-979 TGMYTG
+979 
-985 DKGTSWYPGGAC
+985 
-997 FNNVGDVFTL
+997 
-1007 DYTNN
+1007 
-1012 RLLLLSTD
+1012 
-1020 GEMIQEWNTA
+1020 
-1030 PTITQPWSVVCGS
+1030 
-1043 ARQLFI
+1043 
-1049 TGSDHYVHVY
+1049 
-1059 QYMYDEQ
+1059 

>member
-1 MMSDNEEGIQEF
+1 MSDNEEGIQEF

-148 FEDRKFEEATSGD
+148 FEDRKSEEATSGD

-174 ESGKTELNQESSRAK
+174 ESGKTELNKESSRAK

-383 CISTQEAFERQMVT
+383 CISIQEAFERQMVT

-582 AGHPEWYKGNVQKSM
+582 AGHPEWYKGNVLKSM

-602 VDEDQHFY
+602 VDEDQHFF

-687 DASLYGQVPGYVG
+687 DSSLYGQVPGYVG

-764 KTSKEKDKIKVKPA
+764 KTSKEKDKIRVKPA

-795 PALVSITPKW
+795 PASVSITPKW

-916 LRIYHV
+916 FRIYHV

-979 TGMYTG
+979 TGKSISFLPYMVVLHCNLTALHFS
-985 DKGTSWYPGGAC
+985 K
-997 FNNVGDVFTL
+997 
-1007 DYTNN
+1007 
-1012 RLLLLSTD
+1012 LLLYTL
-1020 GEMIQEWNTA
+1020 ELKN
-1030 PTITQPWSVVCGS
+1030 
-1043 ARQLFI
+1043 F
-1049 TGSDHYVHVY
+1049 
-1059 QYMYDEQ
+1059 

>member
-1 MMSDNEEGIQEF
+1 
-13 KPVSGMVQSQDIHPD
+13 
-28 PSIPFPESQ
+28 
-37 VVKEGIS
+37 
-44 DIPMDTPK
+44 
-52 PGSEDTDFVLSK
+52 
-64 SDDGGR
+64 
-70 TSESDSIVISEIP
+70 
-83 TDTPKPGSEDTD
+83 
-95 LVLSESDGGS
+95 
-105 KSESDPIASIN
+105 
-116 GPYTENE
+116 
-123 DDWQTPH
+123 
-130 NLDLDQNE
+130 
-138 NPPKMELRDG
+138 
-148 FEDRKFEEATSGD
+148 
-161 LLKGQQVIVESVN
+161 
-174 ESGKTELNQESSRAK
+174 
-189 KARKLEAYGDRL
+189 
-201 KQMKGSTMYIDF
+201 
-213 KCAVCEK
+213 
-220 SLSDPC
+220 
-226 YLDCLHAFC
+226 
-235 AGCITVEEEQKIK
+235 
-248 CPTCLTE
+248 
-255 TGLPEGGLDALPR
+255 
-268 IRILENLAQKNSGTK
+268 
-283 HCEVCKLMKKVNDAT
+283 
-298 GFCVECKDYLCQNCW
+298 
-313 DVHKF
+313 
-318 TKFTLNHEVISL
+318 
-330 EGTSIEELEKQSKGQ
+330 
-345 EEHSKCSKHSS
+345 
-356 EDLRYF
+356 
-362 CKGCEE
+362 
-368 YVCTDCIL
+368 
-376 LDHQNHP
+376 
-383 CISTQEAFERQMVT
+383 
-397 FDMLL
+397 
-402 KGVDEKIQRIEMEEF
+402 
-417 EPERNVVEL
+417 
-426 AEEVQVEKIKSTIEM
+426 
-441 VIQGLRQQEAEAIA
+441 
-455 SVHQKFQNLKQHS
+455 
-468 QKRQYSAQEILFH
+468 
-481 LKEVKT
+481 
-487 ICGRLSA
+487 
-494 LSNNEEFLALEKKFS
+494 
-509 KRLLRV
+509 
-515 LNMTVM
+515 M

-527 FSTPEAEVE
+527 FSTPEVEVE

-602 VDEDQHFY
+602 VDEDQHFF
-610 NRNADLDPVRSISTQ
+610 NRNADLDPVRSVSTQ

-644 KIISPKKRR
+644 KMISPKKRR

-664 ENITQYHP
+664 ENITQYHQ
-672 MADEGSCEVQESNFY
+672 MTDEGSCEVQKSNFY
-687 DASLYGQVPGYVG
+687 DPSLYGQVPGYVG

-712 RPLQFPGEG
+712 RPMQFPGEG

-749 KKPQQQSSQPAKPQS
+749 KKTQQQSSQSAQPHS
-764 KTSKEKDKIKVKPA
+764 KTSKEKDKIRVKPA

-795 PALVSITPKW
+795 PVNASVSITPKW
-805 RLDTKCSDDKD
+805 RLDTKCSDDKE

-879 NEMND
+879 QEMND
-884 EFVKVINFHN
+884 EFVKVINFQN

-964 WDLKAVVIGDNEGKV
+964 GDLKAVVIGDNEGKV
-979 TGMYTG
+979 TGKSVSFLPYMVVLHCNLTALYFSKLLPYTLEL
-985 DKGTSWYPGGAC
+985 
-997 FNNVGDVFTL
+997 NNFQERM
-1007 DYTNN
+1007 N
-1012 RLLLLSTD
+1012 RNSFKR
-1020 GEMIQEWNTA
+1020 I
-1030 PTITQPWSVVCGS
+1030 I
-1043 ARQLFI
+1043 F
-1049 TGSDHYVHVY
+1049 
-1059 QYMYDEQ
+1059 

>member
-13 KPVSGMVQSQDIHPD
+13 QPVSGMVQSQDFHPN
-28 PSIPFPESQ
+28 PSISIPESQ
-37 VVKEGIS
+37 VVKAGIS
-44 DIPMDTPK
+44 DIP
-52 PGSEDTDFVLSK
+52 
-64 SDDGGR
+64 
-70 TSESDSIVISEIP
+70 
-83 TDTPKPGSEDTD
+83 TDTSKPESVDTD

-105 KSESDPIASIN
+105 KSESDPIVISDIPMGTPKPGSQDTDLVLSGSGSKSESN

-130 NLDLDQNE
+130 NLDQNE
-138 NPPKMELRDG
+138 KPPKMELRDG
-148 FEDRKFEEATSGD
+148 FEDRKSEEATSED
-161 LLKGQQVIVESVN
+161 LLKGQQDIVESVKENGKSKLN
-174 ESGKTELNQESSRAK
+174 EESAKAK
-189 KARKLEAYGDRL
+189 KARKLEAYGNRI
-201 KQMKGSTMYIDF
+201 KQMKASTMYTDF

-235 AGCITVEEEQKIK
+235 AGCLTVEEEQKIK

-268 IRILENLAQKNSGTK
+268 IRILEDFAEKNSGTK
-283 HCEVCKLMKKVNDAT
+283 HCEVCKLMKKVNGAT

-383 CISTQEAFERQMVT
+383 CISIQEAFERQMVT

-426 AEEVQVEKIKSTIEM
+426 AEEIQVEKIKSTIEM

-487 ICGRLSA
+487 ICGCLSA
-494 LSNNEEFLALEKKFS
+494 LSNNEEFLALEKKFL
-509 KRLLRV
+509 KRLLIV
-515 LNMTVM
+515 LNMTIM

-527 FSTPEAEVE
+527 FSTPEVEVE
-536 SWLIDDKKLKSL
+536 SWLIDNKKLKSL
-548 FKITNHSKCHDWVED
+548 FRITNHSKCHDWVED

-582 AGHPEWYKGNVQKSM
+582 AGHPEWYKGNIQKTM

-602 VDEDQHFY
+602 VDEDQHIF

-630 TANSENYEDAGARP
+630 TANSENYEEAGARP
-644 KIISPKKRR
+644 KTIGLKKRR
-653 GRKKKNAAISM
+653 GRKKRNAASSI
-664 ENITQYHP
+664 ENITQHHL

-700 MSEYLNHSLYTG
+700 MSEYLNHSLF
-712 RPLQFPGEG
+712 RPLQFPEEG
-721 FYPGAHYMMNSVS
+721 FYPGSHYMMNSVS
-734 LNSLTNISKTGKVPT
+734 LNSLTNISKTGKVPI
-749 KKPQQQSSQPAKPQS
+749 KKSQQQSNQPAKPQS
-764 KTSKEKDKIKVKPA
+764 KTSKEKNKMKEKPA
-778 PAESTNKPK
+778 AESTSKQK
-787 KAKAAKVK
+787 TAKAAKVK
-795 PALVSITPKW
+795 PVNASVSITPKW

-816 TPFLT
+816 PPFLT

-879 NEMND
+879 QEMND
-884 EFVKVINFHN
+884 EFVKVINFQN

-979 TGMYTG
+979 TGKSISFYHIYILVLQCNLTALYFCKLLHYT
-985 DKGTSWYPGGAC
+985 
-997 FNNVGDVFTL
+997 L
-1007 DYTNN
+1007 E
-1012 RLLLLSTD
+1012 LLKF
-1020 GEMIQEWNTA
+1020 QEKMN
-1030 PTITQPWSVVCGS
+1030 
-1043 ARQLFI
+1043 
-1049 TGSDHYVHVY
+1049 
-1059 QYMYDEQ
+1059 

>member
-13 KPVSGMVQSQDIHPD
+13 QPVSGMVQSQDFHPN
-28 PSIPFPESQ
+28 PSISIPESQ
-37 VVKEGIS
+37 VVKAGIS
-44 DIPMDTPK
+44 DIP
-52 PGSEDTDFVLSK
+52 
-64 SDDGGR
+64 
-70 TSESDSIVISEIP
+70 
-83 TDTPKPGSEDTD
+83 TDTSKPESVDTD

-105 KSESDPIASIN
+105 KSESDPIVISDIPMGTPKPGSQDTDLVLSGSGSKSESN

-130 NLDLDQNE
+130 NLDQNE
-138 NPPKMELRDG
+138 KPPKMELRDG
-148 FEDRKFEEATSGD
+148 FEDRKSEEATSED
-161 LLKGQQVIVESVN
+161 LLKGQQDIVESVKENGKSKLN
-174 ESGKTELNQESSRAK
+174 EESAKAK
-189 KARKLEAYGDRL
+189 KARKLEAYGNRI
-201 KQMKGSTMYIDF
+201 KQMKASTMYTDF

-235 AGCITVEEEQKIK
+235 AGCLTVEEEQKIK

-268 IRILENLAQKNSGTK
+268 IRILEDFAEKNSGTK
-283 HCEVCKLMKKVNDAT
+283 HCEVCKLMKKVNGAT

-383 CISTQEAFERQMVT
+383 CISIQEAFERQMVT

-426 AEEVQVEKIKSTIEM
+426 AEEIQVEKIKSTIEM

-487 ICGRLSA
+487 ICGCLSA
-494 LSNNEEFLALEKKFS
+494 LSNNEEFLALEKKFL
-509 KRLLRV
+509 KRLLIV
-515 LNMTVM
+515 LNMTIM

-527 FSTPEAEVE
+527 FSTPEVEVE
-536 SWLIDDKKLKSL
+536 SWLIDNKKLKSL
-548 FKITNHSKCHDWVED
+548 FRITNHSKCHDWVED

-582 AGHPEWYKGNVQKSM
+582 AGHPEWYKGNIQKTM

-602 VDEDQHFY
+602 VDEDQHIF

-630 TANSENYEDAGARP
+630 TANSENHEEAGARP
-644 KIISPKKRR
+644 KTIGPKKRR
-653 GRKKKNAAISM
+653 GRKKRNAASSI
-664 ENITQYHP
+664 ENITQHHL

-700 MSEYLNHSLYTG
+700 MSEYLNHSLF
-712 RPLQFPGEG
+712 RPLQFPEEG
-721 FYPGAHYMMNSVS
+721 FYPGSHYMMNSVS
-734 LNSLTNISKTGKVPT
+734 LNSLTNISKTGKVPI
-749 KKPQQQSSQPAKPQS
+749 KKSQQQSNQPAKPQS
-764 KTSKEKDKIKVKPA
+764 KTSKEKNKMKEKPA
-778 PAESTNKPK
+778 AESTSKQK
-787 KAKAAKVK
+787 TAKAAKVK
-795 PALVSITPKW
+795 PVNASVSITPKW

-816 TPFLT
+816 PPFLT

-879 NEMND
+879 QEMND
-884 EFVKVINFHN
+884 EFVKVINFQN

-997 FNNVGDVFTL
+997 FNNVGDIFTL

>member
-13 KPVSGMVQSQDIHPD
+13 QTVSGMVQSQDFHPN
-28 PSIPFPESQ
+28 PSISIPESQ
-37 VVKEGIS
+37 VVKAGIS
-44 DIPMDTPK
+44 DIP
-52 PGSEDTDFVLSK
+52 
-64 SDDGGR
+64 
-70 TSESDSIVISEIP
+70 
-83 TDTPKPGSEDTD
+83 TDTSKPESVDTD

-105 KSESDPIASIN
+105 KSESDPIVISDIPMGTPKPGSQDTDLVLSGSGSKSESN

-138 NPPKMELRDG
+138 KPPKMELRDG
-148 FEDRKFEEATSGD
+148 FEDRKSEEATSED
-161 LLKGQQVIVESVN
+161 LLKGQQDIVESVKENGKSKLN
-174 ESGKTELNQESSRAK
+174 EESAKAK
-189 KARKLEAYGDRL
+189 KARKLEAYGNRI
-201 KQMKGSTMYIDF
+201 KQMKASTMYTDF

-235 AGCITVEEEQKIK
+235 AGCLTVEEEQKIK

-268 IRILENLAQKNSGTK
+268 IRILEDFAEKNSGTK
-283 HCEVCKLMKKVNDAT
+283 HCEVCKLMKKVNGAT

-383 CISTQEAFERQMVT
+383 CISIQEAFERQMVT

-426 AEEVQVEKIKSTIEM
+426 AEEIQVEKIKSTIEM
-441 VIQGLRQQEAEAIA
+441 LIQGLRQQEAEAIA

-487 ICGRLSA
+487 IYGRLSA
-494 LSNNEEFLALEKKFS
+494 LSNNEEFLALEKKFL
-509 KRLLRV
+509 KRLLIV
-515 LNMTVM
+515 LNMTIM

-527 FSTPEAEVE
+527 FSTPEVEVE
-536 SWLIDDKKLKSL
+536 SWLINNKKLKSL
-548 FKITNHSKCHDWVED
+548 FRITNHSKCHDWVED

-582 AGHPEWYKGNVQKSM
+582 AGHPEWYKGNIQKTM

-602 VDEDQHFY
+602 VDEDQHIF

-630 TANSENYEDAGARP
+630 TANSENYEEAGARP
-644 KIISPKKRR
+644 KTIGPKKRR
-653 GRKKKNAAISM
+653 GRKKKNAASSI
-664 ENITQYHP
+664 ENITQHHLI
-672 MADEGSCEVQESNFY
+672 ADEGSCEVQESNFY

-700 MSEYLNHSLYTG
+700 MSEYLNHSLF
-712 RPLQFPGEG
+712 RPLQFPEEG
-721 FYPGAHYMMNSVS
+721 FYPGSHYMMNSVS
-734 LNSLTNISKTGKVPT
+734 LNSLTNISKTGKVPI
-749 KKPQQQSSQPAKPQS
+749 KKSQQQSNQPAKPQS
-764 KTSKEKDKIKVKPA
+764 KTSKEKNKMKEKPA
-778 PAESTNKPK
+778 AESTSKQK
-787 KAKAAKVK
+787 TAKAAKVK
-795 PALVSITPKW
+795 PVNASVSITPKW

-816 TPFLT
+816 PPFLT

-879 NEMND
+879 QEMND
-884 EFVKVINFHN
+884 EFVKVINFQN

-979 TGMYTG
+979 TGKSISFYHIYILVLKCNLTALYFSKLLHYT
-985 DKGTSWYPGGAC
+985 
-997 FNNVGDVFTL
+997 L
-1007 DYTNN
+1007 E
-1012 RLLLLSTD
+1012 LLKF
-1020 GEMIQEWNTA
+1020 QEGMN
-1030 PTITQPWSVVCGS
+1030 
-1043 ARQLFI
+1043 
-1049 TGSDHYVHVY
+1049 
-1059 QYMYDEQ
+1059 

>member
-13 KPVSGMVQSQDIHPD
+13 QPVSGMVQSQDFHPN
-28 PSIPFPESQ
+28 PSISIPESQ
-37 VVKEGIS
+37 VVKAGIS
-44 DIPMDTPK
+44 DIP
-52 PGSEDTDFVLSK
+52 
-64 SDDGGR
+64 
-70 TSESDSIVISEIP
+70 
-83 TDTPKPGSEDTD
+83 TDTSKPESVDTD

-105 KSESDPIASIN
+105 KSESDPIVISDIPMGTPKPGSQDTDLVLSGSGSKSESN

-138 NPPKMELRDG
+138 KPPKMELRDG
-148 FEDRKFEEATSGD
+148 FEDRKSEEATSED
-161 LLKGQQVIVESVN
+161 LLKGQQDIVESVKENGKSKLN
-174 ESGKTELNQESSRAK
+174 EESAKAK
-189 KARKLEAYGDRL
+189 KARKLEAYGNRI
-201 KQMKGSTMYIDF
+201 KQMKASTMYTDF

-235 AGCITVEEEQKIK
+235 AGCLTVEEEQKIK

-268 IRILENLAQKNSGTK
+268 IRILEDFAEKNSGTK
-283 HCEVCKLMKKVNDAT
+283 HCEVCKLMKKVNGAT

-383 CISTQEAFERQMVT
+383 CISIQEAFERQMVT

-426 AEEVQVEKIKSTIEM
+426 AEEIQVEKIKSTIEM

-487 ICGRLSA
+487 IYGRLSA
-494 LSNNEEFLALEKKFS
+494 LSNNEEFLALEKKFL
-509 KRLLRV
+509 KRLLIV
-515 LNMTVM
+515 LNMTIM

-527 FSTPEAEVE
+527 FSTPEVEVE
-536 SWLIDDKKLKSL
+536 SWLIDNKKLKSL
-548 FKITNHSKCHDWVED
+548 FRITNHSKCHDWVED

-582 AGHPEWYKGNVQKSM
+582 AGHPEWYKGNIQKTM

-602 VDEDQHFY
+602 VDEDQHIF

-630 TANSENYEDAGARP
+630 TANSENYEEAGARP
-644 KIISPKKRR
+644 KTIGPKKRR
-653 GRKKKNAAISM
+653 GRKKKNAASSI
-664 ENITQYHP
+664 ENITQHHL

-700 MSEYLNHSLYTG
+700 MSEYLNHSLF
-712 RPLQFPGEG
+712 RPLQFPEEG
-721 FYPGAHYMMNSVS
+721 FYPWSHYMMNSVS
-734 LNSLTNISKTGKVPT
+734 LNSLTNISKTGKVPI
-749 KKPQQQSSQPAKPQS
+749 KKSQQQSNQPANPQS
-764 KTSKEKDKIKVKPA
+764 KTSKEKNKMKEKPA
-778 PAESTNKPK
+778 AESTSKQK
-787 KAKAAKVK
+787 TSKAAKVK
-795 PALVSITPKW
+795 PVNASVSITPKW

-816 TPFLT
+816 PPFLT

-879 NEMND
+879 QEMND
-884 EFVKVINFHN
+884 EFVKVINFQN

-997 FNNVGDVFTL
+997 FNNVGDIFTL